1 MFNTEKFY
9 NCAFC
14 REVGGDLHCV
24 ALKKDYCKY
33 TNKCNFFKTKDQLRR
48 DQLIY
53 GDGSDYEKKYRVRKI
68 KEGKLWD

>member
-14 REVGGDLHCV
+14 REVGGDLHCT

-33 TNKCNFFKTKDQLRR
+33 TNKCNFFKTKEQLKK
-48 DQLIY
+48 DILIY
-53 GDGSDYEKKYRVRKI
+53 GDGSDYEKIHQNKLYRK
-68 KEGKLWD
+68 GKLWD